1 MWEKI
6 IAEAEASLG
15 RSLTPH
21 EAQRMWE
28 LVRWGEP
35 DAWPLALLEIDMEKG
50 A

>member
-1 MWEKI
+1 MWSEI
-6 IAEAEASLG
+6 VAEAEAALG
-15 RSLTPH
+15 RSLTQQ

-35 DAWPLALLEIDMEKG
+35 DAWRLALLEIDMEKG